1 MHFRRCR
8 SPSEARESIHPTIG
22 TPRTRHVGGSLEPY
36 FFLSYARRRGPRVLV
51 KRFYDDLCAELRQEL
66 RRLHKGNAVPFD
78 RPFLDVQSIQV
89 GQDWNAALGEALGH
103 CRTMLALYTPDYFR
117 SDFCGREWKAFEDR
131 QRSHREVTGVDAKAL
146 IPVLWEPVPSI
157 PSGAAHIQYDNL
169 DFGENYAQWGLRRI
183 LIADPGGE
191 EYRRIVNL
199 IARQILVAAEHFRI
213 RPAGGLDLNG
223 PDSAGPFPS
232 ATERAEPGSHAVLL
246 VAARTSA
253 KAHDRGTDPGCH
265 GESPT
270 DWNPYHAESP
280 EPLAERASLLLE
292 ERGYTVR
299 TEIVSDALGATLDE
313 ARGQGQVAVLLV
325 EASAAA
331 DEPFG
336 RALRAYD
343 RGNHPGS
350 AAIVPCD
357 PDEAGDGPRS
367 KTYWEAVRGALPFN
381 WAKGAGDPLP
391 LLQSGIGS
399 EQFDGALHAVV
410 AKAQNHLVS
419 FLEIL
424 KINSLEMSRAPSLSL
439 PLLTTVAAPRRRTGL
454 APPIAA
460 RASSTPMP
468 FEKEQEDDP

>member
-1 MHFRRCR
+1 M
-8 SPSEARESIHPTIG
+8 
-22 TPRTRHVGGSLEPY
+22 EPY

-89 GQDWNAALGEALGH
+89 GQDWNAALCDALGR

-131 QRSHREVTGVDAKAL
+131 QRSHRQVTGVDAKAL
-146 IPVLWEPVPSI
+146 IPVLWEPVQNI

-169 DFGENYAQWGLRRI
+169 DFGENYARWGLRRI
-183 LIADPGGE
+183 LVADPGGE

-199 IARQILVAAEHFRI
+199 IAHQILVAAEHFRI
-213 RPAGGLDLNG
+213 LPANGLDLTG
-223 PDSAGPFPS
+223 PESAGPFPS
-232 ATERAEPGSHAVLL
+232 AAERAEPGSHALLL
-246 VAARTSA
+246 VAARTA
-253 KAHDRGTDPGCH
+253 ANAHKRSTDPGCH

-270 DWNPYHAESP
+270 DWNPYHAECP
-280 EPLAERASLLLE
+280 EPLARRASLLLE
-292 ERGYTVR
+292 ERGFTVR
-299 TEIVSDALGATLDE
+299 TEIVSDVLGATLDE

-325 EASAAA
+325 EALAAA

-336 RALRAYD
+336 SALRAYD
-343 RGNHPGS
+343 RSNHPGS

-357 PDEAGDGPRS
+357 PEEAGDGARS
-367 KTYWEAVRGALPFN
+367 KAYWEAVRGALPFN
-381 WAKGAGDPLP
+381 WAKGTGDPLP

-399 EQFDGALHAVV
+399 DQFDGALHAVV

-419 FLEIL
+419 FLETL
-424 KINSLEMSRAPSLSL
+424 KLTSLEMSRITSASL
-439 PLLTTVAAPRRRTGL
+439 PVLSTVAAPRSRTGL

-460 RASSTPMP
+460 RPSSHQMP
-468 FEKEQEDDP
+468 YEKEQEDDP

>member
-1 MHFRRCR
+1 M
-8 SPSEARESIHPTIG
+8 
-22 TPRTRHVGGSLEPY
+22 EPY

-66 RRLHKGNAVPFD
+66 RRLHKGNAVPFG

-89 GQDWNAALGEALGH
+89 GQDWNAALCDALAH

-131 QRSHREVTGVDAKAL
+131 QRRHREVTGVDAKAL
-146 IPVLWEPVPSI
+146 IPVLWEPVQNI
-157 PSGAAHIQYDNL
+157 PSGAAHIQYDNY
-169 DFGENYAQWGLRRI
+169 DFGENYARWGLRRI
-183 LIADPGGE
+183 LVADPGGE

-199 IARQILVAAEHFRI
+199 VAHQTLVAAEHFRI
-213 RPAGGLDLNG
+213 LPANGLDLTG
-223 PDSAGPFPS
+223 PQSAGPFPS
-232 ATERAEPGSHAVLL
+232 AAEPAEPGSHALLL

-253 KAHDRGTDPGCH
+253 DAHKASTDPGCH
-265 GESPT
+265 GDSPT
-270 DWNPYHAESP
+270 DWNPYHAESS
-280 EPLAERASLLLE
+280 EPLARRATQLLE
-292 ERGYTVR
+292 ERGFTVR
-299 TEIVSDALGATLDE
+299 TEIVSDALAVTLDE

-331 DEPFG
+331 AEPFN

-343 RGNHPGS
+343 RSNHPGS

-357 PDEAGDGPRS
+357 PDEAGDGARG
-367 KTYWEAVRGALPFN
+367 KAYWEAVRGALPFN

-399 EQFDGALHAVV
+399 DQFDGTLHAVV

-419 FLEIL
+419 FLETSRL
-424 KINSLEMSRAPSLSL
+424 DALELPRITTAALPVLS
-439 PLLTTVAAPRRRTGL
+439 TAASPRSRTGL

-460 RASSTPMP
+460 RPSSPLMP
-468 FEKEQEDDP
+468 SEKEQEDDP